1 MSLRVRTQTCTLHS
15 TVQLKVGPAL
25 LLVDRRR
32 HVLLFSEWF
41 REMEVVVNEK
51 VKKDIMMYLCFGRH
65 YSFVLCRYDGVAA
78 GELEYRMTMM
88 GPAAAAGLLSACYA
102 AK

>member
-1 MSLRVRTQTCTLHS
+1 MSLRVLTQTCTLQS
-15 TVQLKVGPAL
+15 TLQLKVEPIL

-32 HVLLFSEWF
+32 RVCCFVSGF
-41 REMEVVVNEK
+41 NREVVVNEK
-51 VKKDIMMYLCFGRH
+51 VKKDIMMYLCVGRH

-88 GPAAAAGLLSACYA
+88 GPAAAAGLLGACYA